1 MILQT
6 NQSIQLR
13 DRTIRAQLSMILIA
27 LIFREIQVMMFTNKY
42 STPVTSSTYSLAVQ
56 GREITG
62 QTVRG
67 FMGELL
73 SLSTMAAL
81 LVKEQLDPPHLLEV
95 LT

>member
-1 MILQT
+1 
-6 NQSIQLR
+6 
-13 DRTIRAQLSMILIA
+13 MILIA
-27 LIFREIQVMMFTNKY
+27 LIFREIQFMMFTNKY
-42 STPVTSSTYSLAVQ
+42 NTQITSSTYSLAVQ

-62 QTVRG
+62 QTDQG

-81 LVKEQLDPPHLLEV
+81 LVTEQLDPHHLQEV